1 MIGSIFF
8 VFNRL
13 VEIVFLIPIIGML
26 VCSSPITCSRR
37 EEEEKLIGQAF
48 FVDGFLKSNEITPVS
63 ILVLFI
69 VSVVAIFWC
78 LDTLI
83 RLNSTKRSA
92 IFVVF
97 VDLCFFGAFIASVY
111 ELRFIG
117 SANCSHWS
125 GGSDAIYKSL
135 GPFGL
140 PGKQAGNPLAKDLKK
155 TCSML
160 KASFAIG
167 IMEVLFFMWTAIL
180 AFFLHLGHRK
190 ENEAA
195 GTSHS
200 HRGRHHH
207 GRRRSHSSR
216 RGREHSGSRHSR
228 PHYVV

>member
-1 MIGSIFF
+1 MSLVDLSQLKIGD
-8 VFNRL
+8 VV
-13 VEIVFLIPIIGML
+13 VETEIPLSRASLIDYAAASGDHNPIHWSERFATEVGLDGVIMTIG
-26 VCSSPITCSRR
+26 T
-37 EEEEKLIGQAF
+37 
-48 FVDGFLKSNEITPVS
+48 
-63 ILVLFI
+63 
-69 VSVVAIFWC
+69 
-78 LDTLI
+78 
-83 RLNSTKRSA
+83 